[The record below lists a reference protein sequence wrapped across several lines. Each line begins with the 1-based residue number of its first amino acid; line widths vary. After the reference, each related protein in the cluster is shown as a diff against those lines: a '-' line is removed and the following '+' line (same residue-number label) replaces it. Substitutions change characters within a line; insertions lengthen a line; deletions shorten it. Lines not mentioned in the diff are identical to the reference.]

1 MNSALAQTVLVVL
14 VMAGFA
20 SLEFFSRRYQDTVR
34 ATSDDTKLELSIFLA
49 LLLIIQPL
57 ALIGMARLGG
67 WLLPGHTGELANLP
81 WWGTLLLLA
90 VCDDLSMYAW
100 HRLSHT
106 RLLWPLH
113 RAHHS
118 AVYMSIRI
126 AYRNNFFYFLF
137 MPGIWI
143 GAGLLYLGIDS
154 RIYAAYVVC
163 KMIVILGAHSAWRWD
178 EPLYRNR
185 ALRPLMYVIERTIS
199 TPATH
204 WAHHALS
211 DTDGIGHPHGNFGSF
226 LFIWDVI
233 FGTARITRRYP
244 ARVGVPD
251 DQIHGPER
259 WLAQLLFP
267 VFQSDRRDSELT
279 LRGPG
284 TPEAPPR
291 A

>member
-1 MNSALAQTVLVVL
+1 MNSALIQTILVVL

-20 SLEFFSRRYQDTVR
+20 SLEYFSRRYQETVR

-57 ALIGMARLGG
+57 VLFAMAGLGR
-67 WLLPGHTGELANLP
+67 WLLPGHAGGLAGLP
-81 WWGTLLLLA
+81 WWGAWLLLA
-90 VCDDLSMYAW
+90 VCDDLSMYGW

-106 RLLWPLH
+106 RALWPLH

-178 EPLYRNR
+178 EPLYRHK
-185 ALRPLMYVIERTIS
+185 ALRPLMYLLERTVS

-204 WAHHALS
+204 WAHHAIT
-211 DTDGIGHPHGNFGSF
+211 DEDGIGHQNGNFGSF

-233 FGTARITRRYP
+233 FRTAHITRRYP
-244 ARVGVPD
+244 PSVGLRD
-251 DQIHGPER
+251 DQVHGHER

-267 VFQSDRRDSELT
+267 VCRSDRQASQLT
-279 LRGPG
+279 LQGPARS
-284 TPEAPPR
+284 EAQPR
-291 A
+291 T

>member
-1 MNSALAQTVLVVL
+1 MNSALIQTVLVIS

-20 SLEFFSRRYQDTVR
+20 ALEFISRRYQTTVR
-34 ATSDDTKLELSIFLA
+34 ATPDDTKLELSIFLA

-57 ALIGMARLGG
+57 ALFAMDKLGSR
-67 WLLPGHTGELANLP
+67 LLPGHAGALANLP
-81 WWGTLLLLA
+81 WWGALLLLA
-90 VCDDLSMYAW
+90 VCDDLSMYWW

-106 RLLWPLH
+106 RTLWPLH

-178 EPLYRNR
+178 EPLYRNP
-185 ALRPLMYVIERTIS
+185 ALRPLMVLIERTIS

-211 DTDGIGHPHGNFGSF
+211 DADGIGHPHGNFGSF

-233 FGTARITRRYP
+233 FRTALITRRYP
-244 ARVGVPD
+244 AGVGLRD

-267 VFQSDRRDSELT
+267 VFQSDRQASDLT
-279 LRGPG
+279 LHGPV

-291 A
+291 T